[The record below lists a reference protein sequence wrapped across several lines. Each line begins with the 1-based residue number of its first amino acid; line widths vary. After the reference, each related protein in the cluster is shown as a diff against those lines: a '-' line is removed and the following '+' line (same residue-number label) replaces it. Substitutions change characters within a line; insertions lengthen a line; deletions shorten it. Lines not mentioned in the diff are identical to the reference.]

1 MPGRFDTQSR
11 GRFHAGRLANFWL
24 KLSWRYH
31 RLQEEQ
37 MDQKSLFGKRYQC
50 PNEALQSRL
59 LGESRCGYIERLKG
73 ELPNGELHT
82 F

>member
-1 MPGRFDTQSR
+1 MLGRFDMQSR
-11 GRFHAGRLANFWL
+11 GRFHAGRFTNFWF

-37 MDQKSLFGKRYQC
+37 KDQKSSFGKLYQC

-59 LGESRCGYIERLKG
+59 LGESRCGDIERLKA
-73 ELPNGELHT
+73 ELSIGELHT